1 MAMHTF
7 INSSLNIG
15 SLTLPHRLIQGPLAG
30 YSCAPFRTLFLQFTA
45 PAYCVSEMSSARDII
60 SKHKAQSRY
69 IYRAPEERLLAYQI
83 SGNDP
88 DLLAQA
94 AAYLQNQGADLIDI
108 NCGCPKTKI
117 RKKGAGSALL
127 EDPQRLVQIIQTVR
141 DRTTIPLTIK
151 IRIQGNER
159 DLILAEQIE
168 QAGADALIV
177 HGRRWTDD
185 YDVAC
190 DWQQIALIKKALKI
204 PVIANGDINNIATL
218 TKAIE
223 ISACDAFM
231 IARAGSGK
239 PWLYQELLEQKPVE
253 ITIDNKIS
261 IFMHHLQGLAD
272 LEGEFKAVLQS
283 KSLVR
288 YYFRKQLTE
297 QQLNHFY
304 TLSSL
309 LEIKSFFYRIY
320 NKCKQTLVLTPL
332 SMQIGN

>member
-15 SLTLPHRLIQGPLAG
+15 ALTLPHRLIQGPLAG
-30 YSCAPFRTLFLQFTA
+30 YSCAPFRTLFQQFTA

-60 SKHKAQSRY
+60 SKHTADSRY

-88 DLLAQA
+88 NLLAQA
-94 AAYLQNQGADLIDI
+94 AVHLQNQGADLIDI

-127 EDPQRLVQIIQTVR
+127 EDPQRLVNIIQTVR
-141 DRTTIPLTIK
+141 DRITIPLTIK

-185 YDVAC
+185 YDIAC
-190 DWQQIALIKKALKI
+190 DWQQIGLIKKALKI
-204 PVIANGDINNIATL
+204 PVIANGDIGNIQSL

-223 ISACDAFM
+223 LSACDAFM

-239 PWLYQELLEQKPVE
+239 PWLYQELLEQKQIE
-253 ITIDNKIS
+253 LTLEDKIS
-261 IFMHHLQGLAD
+261 LFMHHLKGLAD
-272 LEGEFKAVLQS
+272 LESEFKAVLQS
-283 KSLVR
+283 KSLIR
-288 YYFRKQLTE
+288 YYFRNQLTG
-297 QQLNHFY
+297 QQLEHFY

-309 LEIKSFFYRIY
+309 LEIESFIHKI
-320 NKCKQTLVLTPL
+320 NCNGSQL
-332 SMQIGN
+332 